1 VSTATPAV
9 SATPRTPVLGVA
21 RRRRGED
28 AIRAL
33 LFLAAL
39 LSILTTL
46 GIVFS
51 LLRETLA
58 FFGEVGIVDFLTGT
72 EWSPLFSDP
81 AFGVLPLVTGTL
93 LVSALSLIV
102 AIPLGLGLGLGKR
115 STWPSTPS
123 PRRAGSSSLSSSCSR
138 ACRRSSSATS
148 R

>member
-1 VSTATPAV
+1 MSTATPAV
-9 SATPRTPVLGVA
+9 SPTPRTPVLGVA

-51 LLRETLA
+51 LLRDTLA
-58 FFGEVGIVDFLTGT
+58 FLGEVGIVDFLTGT

-81 AFGVLPLVTGTL
+81 AFGVLPLVT
-93 LVSALSLIV
+93 A
-102 AIPLGLGLGLGKR
+102 R
-115 STWPSTPS
+115 CW
-123 PRRAGSSSLSSSCSR
+123 
-138 ACRRSSSATS
+138 
-148 R
+148 

>member
-1 VSTATPAV
+1 MSRV
-9 SATPRTPVLGVA
+9 
-21 RRRRGED
+21 
-28 AIRAL
+28 L

-51 LLRETLA
+51 LLRDTLA

-93 LVSALSLIV
+93 LVTALSLIV
-102 AIPLGLGLGLGKR
+102 AIPLGLGTR